1 MTEIVDDTKDAF
13 KVQFLKLIVEGDAEK
28 RVEPTPR
35 LICERLTD
43 ACLEINSKEKYI
55 YCRTLSPAQVHFWF
69 VGLT

>member
-55 YCRTLSPAQVHFWF
+55 SCHTHSLLLKCTFGLSV
-69 VGLT
+69 